1 MLDLDKVKE
10 WKRVSMLKNEGNK
23 LLKAVLCTPK
33 FEYFHV
39 SDNEAHNITQVAD
52 RKRAVQQHDKLK
64 STLTESGCEVIDIPE
79 LEGHPN
85 SVFTRDTTL
94 CTPKGYVKLRMGL
107 PTRRGEENWMAQIL
121 NSLGKTQIGS
131 IEKPGTVEG
140 GDIIL
145 AGSVAFVGHSRRTN
159 ENGVK
164 QISSLLNSMGY
175 EVRTTIVPPP
185 YLHIG
190 GAMSVI
196 GSERVLC
203 CRGVFPDDFFNGF
216 GKIEVSNSTFISGN
230 VISLDDKEVIA
241 DAKNSE
247 AINALITEGVTV
259 HSIDLSEFVKGTG
272 GPSCLIMPVEWSK

>member
-1 MLDLDKVKE
+1 M
-10 WKRVSMLKNEGNK
+10 
-23 LLKAVLCTPK
+23 CTPRV
-33 FEYFHV
+33 EYFHV

-64 STLTESGCEVIDIPE
+64 STLTKSGCEVIDIPE

-85 SVFTRDTTL
+85 SVFTRDTAL

-107 PTRRGEENWMAQIL
+107 STRRGEGNWMAQVL
-121 NSLGKTQIGS
+121 DSLGETEIGN
-131 IEKPGTVEG
+131 IEEPGTVEG

-164 QISSLLNSMGY
+164 QISSLLNFMGY
-175 EVRTTIVPPP
+175 EVRTTVVPPP

-196 GSERVLC
+196 EPECVLC
-203 CRGVFPDDFFNGF
+203 CHGVFPDGFFNGF
-216 GKIEVSNSTFISGN
+216 SKIEVSNNTFISGN
-230 VISLDDKEVIA
+230 VMSLGDKEVIA

-247 AINALITEGVTV
+247 TISALITEGFTV
-259 HSIDLSEFVKGTG
+259 RRIDLSEFVKGTG
-272 GPSCLIMPVEWSK
+272 GPSCLIMPVERK